1 MDKIIKHTDILI
13 VGAGPSGCM
22 AANILKDAGRN
33 VTLLDKNNFP
43 RHKPCAGGLTPKTV
57 EELPSR

>member
-1 MDKIIKHTDILI
+1 MDKIIKQTDILI

-43 RHKPCAGGLTPKTV
+43 RHK
-57 EELPSR
+57 